1 MRGSPSPVWRVHR
14 PVTASV
20 PSSLASNKKEGIYW
34 SSSIKPPLHSRL
46 ETGIATENR
55 LFFKNI
61 KISQT
66 LSCNTVLLFCV
77 ELTQLEVFR
86 VVDGALDSH
95 RHLSHPHPWPQNGSL
110 QASVTS
116 VTGSDVIRFP
126 EVLLLALPGKLFSN
140 WDHTSGRTEEF
151 GNLSTRFCV

>member
-1 MRGSPSPVWRVHR
+1 MYVPPVPRLGFALPAV
-14 PVTASV
+14 
-20 PSSLASNKKEGIYW
+20 
-34 SSSIKPPLHSRL
+34 SRL
-46 ETGIATENR
+46 ICYFITTFPR
-55 LFFKNI
+55 L
-61 KISQT
+61 KIGRF
-66 LSCNTVLLFCV
+66 VL